1 MKKIVIVSIALLM
14 VCNLFA
20 QKDTEICRPQSSTYW
35 TGRIDSWGKYDGEIK
50 VGTATANVFR
60 GWAKFDISSIPSYA
74 TIESCTL
81 KFWVNE
87 ATTDNHILIV
97 TRVWSDPVYLPY
109 SDLKYQILNGT
120 WYAQD
125 PQTYNI
131 ALSTG
136 YKYATLNNSAELEL
150 QYNVNNGINWFAV
163 GFYELGEDAYRFHI
177 DGWDWNGGVSP
188 EPMLIVEYFTPAYL
202 DITGCPSQNVSH
214 NSGSFNLNV
223 SSNVSWSVSDNAD
236 WVTCN
241 PTSGSGNGNVSVN
254 YGQNT
259 STSSRTCTVTVS
271 GSGITKTCTF
281 TQNGAPAYLDITGCP
296 SQYVSHNSGNFN
308 LNVSSNVS
316 WSVSDNADWVTCNP
330 TSGSGNGNVSVNY
343 GQNTSTSS
351 RTCTVTVSG
360 SGITKTCTFTQNGAP
375 AYLDITGCPSQYV
388 SHNSGN
394 FNLNVSSN
402 VSWSVSDNAVWVT
415 CNPTSGNGDG
425 IVTVDYEQNTSSS
438 PRTCTVTVTG
448 GGITK
453 TCTFTQDETTGL
465 NNKNRKELFS
475 IYPNP
480 AKNKIYIKITNSE
493 LFVEKLELLNMIG
506 KAVYQSEK
514 NKMENLIEIPVV
526 NFNPGVY
533 FVKLHTS
540 EGIITKKIIIQH

>member
-281 TQNGAPAYLDITGCP
+281 TQ
-296 SQYVSHNSGNFN
+296 
-308 LNVSSNVS
+308 
-316 WSVSDNADWVTCNP
+316 
-330 TSGSGNGNVSVNY
+330 
-343 GQNTSTSS
+343 
-351 RTCTVTVSG
+351 
-360 SGITKTCTFTQNGAP
+360 GAP